1 MRKKHT
7 MKIALVGLVSAT
19 ALTLAACGGGGNNT
33 AAAPKSAATQ
43 APAAQSPAGTTG
55 AAVAVSVGDTDTSHM
70 FMHVSKASV
79 AAGPVTFSVTNDGVK
94 KHEFVVLATDLM
106 AKKLPY
112 SKADDEVAEE
122 GQGVESPGEIG
133 ELMPGETKTLTLDM
147 AAGHYVLVCNIA
159 GHWRMGMYSDFQVS

>member
-7 MKIALVGLVSAT
+7 MKLALVGLVSAT
-19 ALTLAACGGGGNNT
+19 ALTLAACGGGGNNS
-33 AAAPKSAATQ
+33 AAPAKPTATQ
-43 APAAQSPAGTTG
+43 ASAGSPAGKTG
-55 AAVAVSVGDTDTSHM
+55 AAVAVSLGDTDTSHM

-79 AAGPVTFSVTNDGVK
+79 AAGSVTFSVTNDGVK
-94 KHEFVVLATDLM
+94 KHEFVVLATDMM

-133 ELMPGETKTLTLDM
+133 ELMPGETKTLTLDLS
-147 AAGHYVLVCNIA
+147 AGHYVLVCNIA